1 VKVVITAAAKR
12 DLIGIADYIRPHNPG
27 RAASFVEEL
36 LDHCQ
41 TLAELPLRHPL
52 VPRFE
57 HHGIRRCVHAD
68 HFDLLSGRNTLH
80 RSHPH
85 PARRSRV
92 RGFAVSERLTSLWHP
107 RLGI

>member
-1 VKVVITAAAKR
+1 VEVVITAAAKR

-41 TLAELPLRHPL
+41 TLAEELPLRHPL

-57 HHGIRRCVHAD
+57 HHGIRRGVHAD
-68 HFDLLSGRNTLH
+68 YLIFYRGGTRFIEVIHILHGAREYEALLFPND
-80 RSHPH
+80 
-85 PARRSRV
+85 
-92 RGFAVSERLTSLWHP
+92 
-107 RLGI
+107 

>member
-1 VKVVITAAAKR
+1 MKVVITAAAKR

-41 TLAELPLRHPL
+41 TLADLPLRHPL

-57 HHGIRRCVHAD
+57 RHGVRWCVHAD
-68 HFDLLSGRNTLH
+68 YLIFYGVRMELVEVIHIPHSARDYEALLFPDH
-80 RSHPH
+80 
-85 PARRSRV
+85 
-92 RGFAVSERLTSLWHP
+92 
-107 RLGI
+107 

>member
-52 VPRFE
+52 VPRRMLEESDIPPGGFYSTWWR
-57 HHGIRRCVHAD
+57 HGR
-68 HFDLLSGRNTLH
+68 
-80 RSHPH
+80 P
-85 PARRSRV
+85 
-92 RGFAVSERLTSLWHP
+92 
-107 RLGI
+107 

>member
-41 TLAELPLRHPL
+41 TLAELSLRHPL

-57 HHGIRRCVHAD
+57 RHGVRRCVHAD
-68 HFDLLSGRNTLH
+68 YLIFY
-80 RSHPH
+80 
-85 PARRSRV
+85 RV
-92 RGFAVSERLTSLWHP
+92 RMDFVQVIHSLHGARDYEALLFP
-107 RLGI
+107 NH